1 MSDPTSNT
9 AASPVIMSANK
20 VKELTNL
27 IREAS
32 AILNEIPEASAPKN
46 MRFPLMDELD
56 GYSHMLAQAAN
67 IEPLQ
72 GPEIEGIRAFKET
85 PHIDSEKLQGDTST
99 PQEPLAKVPGMAVHA
114 LAGEIV
120 EALLADDKDGGYDL
134 TAGMFGPNFSALV
147 RRWAAAEF
155 YSPQA
160 DRQAQVKQAALSTN
174 LVSRV
179 IDGGVAHPE
188 KASDTAVQGMAKA
201 NAVLQ
206 DLWVYKDLAW
216 VYEGKLHICQGSEHA
231 DRMRSIGAEVFD
243 MRDAHKMNLSDS
255 VIDQVCRQVFDGES
269 DPAQRENWIAS
280 FKLMAEAHAKQAAEQ
295 AIAYLRRNSDEPF
308 SIELCDGIDVEV
320 RPITEDQRI
329 TVGCEGQGYTIVN
342 YTSEGLIVD
351 VYSADQS
358 SLEPCA
364 SMALDRADLDDPNLE
379 EVNQSDMFRPTG
391 G

>member
-9 AASPVIMSANK
+9 AASPVILSANK
-20 VKELTNL
+20 VKELTQL
-27 IREAS
+27 MREAS

-46 MRFPLMDELD
+46 MRFPLVDELD
-56 GYSHMLAQAAN
+56 GFSHMLAQAAN

-72 GPEIEGIRAFKET
+72 GPEIVGIRAYEASLR
-85 PHIDSEKLQGDTST
+85 IDSEKLQQVLNALREGLYVTKDS
-99 PQEPLAKVPGMAVHA
+99 AKF
-114 LAGEIV
+114 V
-120 EALLADDKDGGYDL
+120 EAIGIIMQAMSQ
-134 TAGMFGPNFSALV
+134 A
-147 RRWAAAEF
+147 
-155 YSPQA
+155 PQ
-160 DRQAQVKQAALSTN
+160 QPLS
-174 LVSRV
+174 
-179 IDGGVAHPE
+179 
-188 KASDTAVQGMAKA
+188 QGMTSAAVKESPTAEMAMAEA

-216 VYEGKLHICQGSEHA
+216 VHKDKLHICQGPEHA

-280 FKLMAEAHAKQAAEQ
+280 FKLVATAHAKQAAEQ
-295 AIAYLRRNSDEPF
+295 AIAFLRRNSDEPF

-320 RPITEDQRI
+320 RPITEDQRV

-342 YTSEGLIVD
+342 YTGEGLILD
-351 VYSADQS
+351 VYSADKS

-364 SMALDRADLDDPNLE
+364 TMALDRSDLDDPNLDD
-379 EVNQSDMFRPTG
+379 VNQGDQSRPTG